1 MCCLDMDKE
10 LWLQMLTTYVENLV
24 LDVDDSVSLLMTLSL
39 PLDISLTPHVVADD
53 KELAS

>member
-1 MCCLDMDKE
+1 
-10 LWLQMLTTYVENLV
+10 MLTTYVENLV

-39 PLDISLTPHVVADD
+39 PLDISLTPHVVAED